1 MKAVGEASQLFGEN
15 HEGYWSGIAPGVLF
29 LPEPPGQ
36 SGIGTC
42 EVPI

>member
-1 MKAVGEASQLFGEN
+1 MKLGEK
-15 HEGYWSGIAPGVLF
+15 HEGYWSGNAGGIAPGVLF
-29 LPEPPGQ
+29 LPELPGQ